1 MDTGLACLDGEDRLG
16 GRVGLEDEVLVAG
29 LPPLSSMITPAQRHH
44 SAVRVHTRC
53 FWIGAALPP
62 ASDRQRGGSRRN
74 SPRAEL
80 GTHTHDLAAR
90 YSMPAHAQTVRVAP
104 IGRTGRIPRF
114 DPGKLSATSHARG
127 QGLAL
132 TCISQTVWYRWAAC
146 LQVGYMSRGSGPRC
160 AANAPLDP
168 ACQPRP
174 CGSAAAWPHVQIYR
188 ARARR
193 CGLSHD

>member
-1 MDTGLACLDGEDRLG
+1 M
-16 GRVGLEDEVLVAG
+16 EDEVLVAG
-29 LPPLSSMITPAQRHH
+29 LPPLSIMMMTPAQRHH

-104 IGRTGRIPRF
+104 IGRTRRIPRF

-160 AANAPLDP
+160 A
-168 ACQPRP
+168 
-174 CGSAAAWPHVQIYR
+174 WPHVQIYR
-188 ARARR
+188 AAESARETVWPVA
-193 CGLSHD
+193 